1 MLKCMQGGSLN
12 LEELRPALVALQQ
25 AAASAEREKG
35 ELAAREKEHRDL
47 AEKCLKAAI
56 AMDAIEEEEKKRKL
70 LSGGDAPVEIRVA
83 LMMARRGRRPEEVAA
98 KWPAAGIVQ
107 QGSGPGAKVF
117 ASRKVFRL
125 GVLELPTDGK
135 PATPAE
141 ADAWFDAELVDSF
154 LREEASPRS
163 SSPPMSASAAAPAA
177 APAADNVKK
186 TDTKGDLRKK
196 EKTSTVDL
204 VHVLYKAKTVAM
216 RAKDEQDKLAQTIK
230 NMEKDAR
237 KEQGTILSILE
248 SNAKQAI
255 AAKELEA
262 KQKAEEEEAEVAAKE
277 KAEKAKQARAKKAAE
292 EKAAF
297 EAKVAAKR
305 QEGQLRQIA

>member
-1 MLKCMQGGSLN
+1 
-12 LEELRPALVALQQ
+12 
-25 AAASAEREKG
+25 
-35 ELAAREKEHRDL
+35 
-47 AEKCLKAAI
+47 
-56 AMDAIEEEEKKRKL
+56 
-70 LSGGDAPVEIRVA
+70 
-83 LMMARRGRRPEEVAA
+83 
-98 KWPAAGIVQ
+98 
-107 QGSGPGAKVF
+107 
-117 ASRKVFRL
+117 
-125 GVLELPTDGK
+125 
-135 PATPAE
+135 
-141 ADAWFDAELVDSF
+141 
-154 LREEASPRS
+154 
-163 SSPPMSASAAAPAA
+163 
-177 APAADNVKK
+177 
-186 TDTKGDLRKK
+186 
-196 EKTSTVDL
+196 
-204 VHVLYKAKTVAM
+204 M